1 MCEKDNQL
9 DKQYLITKSL
19 KEELSKLR
27 HTATP
32 NTREPQDL
40 HKKSSKS
47 LFRPQRMS
55 LELPPKVAGQ
65 ITPIKLVKTSVNS
78 PEKFEEIS
86 FEKES
91 LWDISPPSIK
101 KENDSLF
108 R

>member
-1 MCEKDNQL
+1 
-9 DKQYLITKSL
+9 
-19 KEELSKLR
+19 
-27 HTATP
+27 
-32 NTREPQDL
+32 
-40 HKKSSKS
+40 
-47 LFRPQRMS
+47 MS